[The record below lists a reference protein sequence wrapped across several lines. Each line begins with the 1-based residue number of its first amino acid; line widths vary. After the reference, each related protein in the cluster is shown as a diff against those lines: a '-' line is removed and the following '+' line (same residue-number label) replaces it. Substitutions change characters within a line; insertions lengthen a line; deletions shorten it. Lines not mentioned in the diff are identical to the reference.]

1 MNTPIRMNRR
11 IITIVAILLIVGIS
25 VAKEYPPLLVNWRYP
40 AKTQKIYSLDWDDDG
55 VEEIFAFTSVSRGS
69 KESYLRLNVL
79 EPDGSLELDTD
90 IRGWGTY
97 SATTYTAA
105 DERLYGVYVD
115 DINDD
120 GDLDFFVGSW
130 ITWGSLNVHKFYR
143 VDRITK
149 EVGGDITHPLK
160 LQWFHEG
167 AGRMNDVE
175 YLDGGILAACLEDA
189 AIYKFTTDGTVEWKS
204 DLEGAVWDIM
214 PVDINRDGL
223 TDILAGTFRS
233 ISVVDSSGGLTWD
246 YTTDGRIWGVYAAD
260 LDGNIGN
267 EVVGVSE
274 DEEIY
279 VLDSVGNLKSRF
291 SLAGVTAGI
300 VIADFDENG
309 KAEIITASKDRHI
322 YAINSDLWQDWN
334 YSMDNLMEEW
344 EYGASEAIQSLHVME
359 GESEKTLL
367 VGTNKALYS
376 FRINPDYVDDE
387 KAKGYYDLA
396 LEYYTSRGLDELIE
410 YATLA
415 REIFVRLK
423 DTGGV
428 IKCDKLLL
436 WGENGTL
443 GDRKGLAE
451 EHFSKAQELY
461 GEDVLSNATY
471 YAESAREIYDELG
484 LIRGVMDCDLLLA
497 NIDNRWNE
505 IMQDDIKAAEQNI
518 IEAKVSYDGGN
529 YEDAVS
535 YAEKAKEVYLKVS
548 DQDKIDECDSI
559 IHKSGKRIN
568 AKSMY
573 DKAMEYFEAGE
584 YENSSQYAE
593 DAKEVYLEIEDGGMV
608 KVCERLIDSS
618 DKYIRA
624 QESYQKAKE
633 SYDGGDYDKAQEY
646 AKEARDLY
654 VGLGDNNGIEKCDSL
669 FTGIDEKRNW
679 YMDYVNYAIAAV
691 FIIAIILVFLR
702 MRKQSDGG
710 SKAAE
715 MRKQPPGG
723 SGVVRSEGG
732 SNAVQS
738 LGDSELVQSE
748 GDSEIVGNKH
758 EENPGDSEN
767 RYDGEL

>member
-1 MNTPIRMNRR
+1 MTPIRMNRR
-11 IITIVAILLIVGIS
+11 IITLLAIILIAGIS
-25 VAKEYPPLLVNWRYP
+25 VANEYPPLLVNWRYP
-40 AKTQKIYSLDWDDDG
+40 AKTHKIYSLDWDDDG
-55 VEEIFAFTSVSRGS
+55 IEEIFAFTSVMRGS
-69 KESYLRLNVL
+69 KERYLRLNVL

-90 IRGWGTY
+90 IKGWGTY

-105 DERLYGVYVD
+105 DERLYGVYAN
-115 DINDD
+115 DIDDD
-120 GDLDFFVGSW
+120 GDMDFFVGSW
-130 ITWGSLNVHKFYR
+130 IIWGSLNVHKFYR

-149 EVGGDITHPLK
+149 DVGGDILHPLK

-189 AIYKFTTDGTVEWKS
+189 AIYKFTTNGTVEWKS

-246 YTTDGRIWGVYAAD
+246 YSTDGRIWSVYAAD
-260 LDGNIGN
+260 LDGNLGN

-274 DEEIY
+274 DDEIY

-300 VIADFDENG
+300 AIADFDENG
-309 KAEIITASKDRHI
+309 KAEIITASKDRNI

-344 EYGASEAIQSLHVME
+344 GYGAGEAMQSLYVMH

-376 FRINPDYVDDE
+376 FRINPDYVDNE
-387 KAKGYYDLA
+387 KAEGYYDLA
-396 LEYYTSRGLDELIE
+396 LGYYTSRGLDELIE

-436 WGENGTL
+436 WGENGTV

-451 EHFSKAQELY
+451 EYFSKAQELY
-461 GEDVLSNATY
+461 GEDMLSNATY

-497 NIDNRWNE
+497 NIDNRWDE
-505 IMQDDIKAAEQNI
+505 IMESEIKAANKYLI
-518 IEAKVSYDGGN
+518 DAKVNYDMEN
-529 YEDAVS
+529 YEDAMS

-559 IHKSGKRIN
+559 IHESGKRID

-573 DKAMEYFEAGE
+573 DKAMEHFEAGE
-584 YENSSQYAE
+584 YVNSSQYAE
-593 DAKEVYLEIEDGGMV
+593 DAKEVYLEIGDEGMV

-618 DKYIRA
+618 DKYVRA
-624 QESYQKAKE
+624 EESYQKAKE
-633 SYDGGDYDKAQEY
+633 SYDGGDYDNAEEY
-646 AKEARDLY
+646 AKEARELY

-669 FTGIDEKRNW
+669 FSGIDEKRNW
-679 YMDYVNYAIAAV
+679 YMDYVNHAIAAI

-702 MRKQSDGG
+702 MRKQS
-710 SKAAE
+710 E
-715 MRKQPPGG
+715 
-723 SGVVRSEGG
+723 
-732 SNAVQS
+732 
-738 LGDSELVQSE
+738 GDSEVAGKTALSEADSGAVKSGEDSEVVRPEREPKAVQSE
-748 GDSEIVGNKH
+748 GDSHVVGNKH
-758 EENPGDSEN
+758 EENPGDSKN
-767 RYDGEL
+767 RYDDEL